1 MTGLIIAL
9 HVIVCILLIIII
21 LVQRGRG
28 GGLVDTF
35 SDVESMFGTKTPAVL
50 TRVTTIL
57 SVLFFITC
65 LSLALFAANRNKS
78 LMSNTVPATE
88 KQEAQKQPLDADK
101 QGAFNQV
108 AQEQEQDTSVK

>member
-50 TRVTTIL
+50 TRVTTVL

-65 LSLALFAANRNKS
+65 LSLALFAANLNKS
-78 LMSNTVPATE
+78 LLKDAKAPIAGQEPEAQPAADTE
-88 KQEAQKQPLDADK
+88 KQATGSQTVPQQEPLTK
-101 QGAFNQV
+101 
-108 AQEQEQDTSVK
+108 